1 MKEISLNDTVY
12 NLVKQYPEIRELIIS
27 LGFEPLRSDKMLN
40 TAGRIM
46 TIGKAL
52 KRNDVPEE
60 LFVETLAK
68 NGFSVKELAISAVTV
83 APSES
88 EEPSAPTGGIA
99 RMGSTEFQERQ
110 DILQSLILRL
120 HRGEDWDA
128 VQADFKK
135 HFTGVSA
142 YEISV
147 MEQGLMGKG
156 IDAEDIQRLCN
167 VHASLFGGSI
177 EAVYTTSAEQQ
188 HAGHPI
194 QVMKLENL
202 AIENT
207 LEKISKLL
215 AVYLETKE
223 SEIKKGIQN
232 QLNLL
237 GEFDKHYARK
247 EYAIFPIME
256 NKGITAPPK
265 VMWGVDDEIRSMF
278 KEFRTLL
285 QNEDFDAIPKAFS
298 DLKYEMTEMI
308 TKEEDILLPMIIDI
322 FNEDHWLQIA
332 QESDEIGYCIV
343 KSEAKWVPER
353 TLPENVSHETFI
365 TEENAY
371 INFQTGHLTP
381 YQLEKML
388 NNIPLELT
396 FVDADN
402 IVRYYNDNGEEK
414 FFKRTSSAIG
424 RDVLNCHPPK
434 SLPIVTKLLAD
445 LKSGAKESE
454 SMWFRAMGK
463 FILVTYRA
471 VRDDDG
477 SYMGTLE
484 YVQDIQPI
492 IDLDGEKRTL
502 S

>member
-223 SEIKKGIQN
+223 PEIKKGIQN

-343 KSEAKWVPER
+343 KPEAKWVPER

>member
-1 MKEISLNDTVY
+1 
-12 NLVKQYPEIRELIIS
+12 
-27 LGFEPLRSDKMLN
+27 
-40 TAGRIM
+40 
-46 TIGKAL
+46 
-52 KRNDVPEE
+52 
-60 LFVETLAK
+60 
-68 NGFSVKELAISAVTV
+68 
-83 APSES
+83 
-88 EEPSAPTGGIA
+88 
-99 RMGSTEFQERQ
+99 MGSTEFQERQ

-177 EAVYTTSAEQQ
+177 ETVYTTSAEQQ

-223 SEIKKGIQN
+223 PEIKGTQN

-278 KEFRTLL
+278 
-285 QNEDFDAIPKAFS
+285 QGIPNTVAERGLRCDPES
-298 DLKYEMTEMI
+298 
-308 TKEEDILLPMIIDI
+308 ILRPEIRNDG
-322 FNEDHWLQIA
+322 NDH
-332 QESDEIGYCIV
+332 
-343 KSEAKWVPER
+343 
-353 TLPENVSHETFI
+353 
-365 TEENAY
+365 
-371 INFQTGHLTP
+371 
-381 YQLEKML
+381 
-388 NNIPLELT
+388 
-396 FVDADN
+396 
-402 IVRYYNDNGEEK
+402 
-414 FFKRTSSAIG
+414 KRKISSC
-424 RDVLNCHPPK
+424 R
-434 SLPIVTKLLAD
+434 
-445 LKSGAKESE
+445 
-454 SMWFRAMGK
+454 
-463 FILVTYRA
+463 
-471 VRDDDG
+471 
-477 SYMGTLE
+477 
-484 YVQDIQPI
+484 
-492 IDLDGEKRTL
+492 
-502 S
+502 

>member
-223 SEIKKGIQN
+223 PEIKKGIQN

>member
-12 NLVKQYPEIRELIIS
+12 NLVKQYPEIREVIIS

-52 KRNDVPEE
+52 KRNDVPEAT
-60 LFVETLAK
+60 FAETLAK
-68 NGFSVKELAISAVTV
+68 NGFSVKELPASPAVPAETEAA
-83 APSES
+83 AP
-88 EEPSAPTGGIA
+88 AVGGSA
-99 RMGSTEFQERQ
+99 RMGSKEFQERQ

-120 HRGEDWDA
+120 HDGEDWDK

-156 IDAEDIQRLCN
+156 VEAEDIQRLCN

-194 QVMKLENL
+194 QVLKLENL

-207 LEKISKLL
+207 LEKVSKLL
-215 AVYLETKE
+215 DVYLETKE
-223 SEIKKGIQN
+223 PELKKGIQN
-232 QLNLL
+232 QLALL

-256 NKGITAPPK
+256 SKGITAPPK

-278 KEFRTLL
+278 KAFKALL
-285 QNEDFDAIPKAFS
+285 QNEEFETIPKAFS
-298 DLKYEMTEMI
+298 DLKYEMKEMI
-308 TKEEDILLPMIIDI
+308 TKEEDILLPMITDI

-332 QESDEIGYCIV
+332 KESEEIGYCIV
-343 KSEAKWVPER
+343 KPEAKWVPER
-353 TLPENVSHETFI
+353 SLPENVSRETKEF
-365 TEENAY
+365 ENDSY

-381 YQLEKML
+381 HQLEKML

-484 YVQDIQPI
+484 YVQDIQPF

>member
-1 MKEISLNDTVY
+1 LNDTVY

-207 LEKISKLL
+207 LGK
-215 AVYLETKE
+215 
-223 SEIKKGIQN
+223 N
-232 QLNLL
+232 QQ
-237 GEFDKHYARK
+237 
-247 EYAIFPIME
+247 
-256 NKGITAPPK
+256 IT
-265 VMWGVDDEIRSMF
+265 G
-278 KEFRTLL
+278 
-285 QNEDFDAIPKAFS
+285 
-298 DLKYEMTEMI
+298 
-308 TKEEDILLPMIIDI
+308 
-322 FNEDHWLQIA
+322 
-332 QESDEIGYCIV
+332 C
-343 KSEAKWVPER
+343 
-353 TLPENVSHETFI
+353 
-365 TEENAY
+365 
-371 INFQTGHLTP
+371 
-381 YQLEKML
+381 
-388 NNIPLELT
+388 
-396 FVDADN
+396 
-402 IVRYYNDNGEEK
+402 
-414 FFKRTSSAIG
+414 
-424 RDVLNCHPPK
+424 
-434 SLPIVTKLLAD
+434 
-445 LKSGAKESE
+445 
-454 SMWFRAMGK
+454 
-463 FILVTYRA
+463 
-471 VRDDDG
+471 
-477 SYMGTLE
+477 
-484 YVQDIQPI
+484 
-492 IDLDGEKRTL
+492 L

>member
-12 NLVKQYPEIRELIIS
+12 NLVKQYPEIREVIIG

-52 KRNDVPEE
+52 KRNDVPEDA
-60 LFVETLAK
+60 FVEALAK
-68 NGFSVKELAISAVTV
+68 NGFSVKELAPAAAPL
-83 APSES
+83 APSAAA
-88 EEPSAPTGGIA
+88 EPAAQTGGTA
-99 RMGSTEFQERQ
+99 RMGSEEFQARQ

-120 HRGEDWDA
+120 HKGEDWDA

-156 IDAEDIQRLCN
+156 IEAEDIQRLCN

-194 QVMKLENL
+194 QVLKLENL

-207 LEKISKLL
+207 LEKVSKLL
-215 AVYLETKE
+215 DVYLETKE
-223 SEIKKGIQN
+223 PDLKKGIQH
-232 QLNLL
+232 QLTLL

-256 NKGITAPPK
+256 SKGITAPPK
-265 VMWGVDDEIRSMF
+265 VMWGVDDDIRSMF
-278 KEFRTLL
+278 KAFKMLL
-285 QNEDFDAIPKAFS
+285 QKEDFEAIPKAFS

-308 TKEEDILLPMIIDI
+308 TKEEDILLPMITDI

-332 QESDEIGYCIV
+332 KESDEIGYCIV
-343 KSEAKWVPER
+343 KPEAKWVPER
-353 TLPENVSHETFI
+353 SLPENVSRETN
-365 TEENAY
+365 EGGNDAY
-371 INFQTGHLTP
+371 INFETGHLTP
-381 YQLEKML
+381 HQLEKML

-463 FILVTYRA
+463 FIMVTYRA

-484 YVQDIQPI
+484 YVQDIQPF

-502 S
+502 A

>member
-60 LFVETLAK
+60 LFVETLAE
-68 NGFSVKELAISAVTV
+68 NGFSVKELATSAVTV

-88 EEPSAPTGGIA
+88 VEPSAPTGGIA

-188 HAGHPI
+188 HARP
-194 QVMKLENL
+194 
-202 AIENT
+202 
-207 LEKISKLL
+207 EKPS
-215 AVYLETKE
+215 
-223 SEIKKGIQN
+223 Q
-232 QLNLL
+232 
-237 GEFDKHYARK
+237 
-247 EYAIFPIME
+247 
-256 NKGITAPPK
+256 
-265 VMWGVDDEIRSMF
+265 
-278 KEFRTLL
+278 
-285 QNEDFDAIPKAFS
+285 
-298 DLKYEMTEMI
+298 
-308 TKEEDILLPMIIDI
+308 
-322 FNEDHWLQIA
+322 
-332 QESDEIGYCIV
+332 
-343 KSEAKWVPER
+343 
-353 TLPENVSHETFI
+353 
-365 TEENAY
+365 
-371 INFQTGHLTP
+371 
-381 YQLEKML
+381 
-388 NNIPLELT
+388 
-396 FVDADN
+396 
-402 IVRYYNDNGEEK
+402 
-414 FFKRTSSAIG
+414 
-424 RDVLNCHPPK
+424 
-434 SLPIVTKLLAD
+434 
-445 LKSGAKESE
+445 
-454 SMWFRAMGK
+454 
-463 FILVTYRA
+463 
-471 VRDDDG
+471 
-477 SYMGTLE
+477 
-484 YVQDIQPI
+484 
-492 IDLDGEKRTL
+492 
-502 S
+502 

>member
-12 NLVKQYPEIRELIIS
+12 NLVKQYPEIREPIIS

-128 VQADFKK
+128 GQADFKK

-177 EAVYTTSAEQQ
+177 EAVYTTSTEQQ

-223 SEIKKGIQN
+223 QEIKKGIQN

-298 DLKYEMTEMI
+298 DLKYEMT
-308 TKEEDILLPMIIDI
+308 DI

-343 KSEAKWVPER
+343 KPEAKWVPER

-381 YQLEKML
+381 HQLEKML